1 MLRDLFIKDWGWKLF
16 SLLLAAAIWLTV
28 HKTFIDEPKNS
39 DANAASSPV
48 TYHNLTVSIV
58 SRTADMHLYRALPNT
73 VSVTVSGPPEVIAVL
88 QANEIRATVDL
99 TENDSV
105 RDLKWRVDVSVPPWV
120 KLVNIDPPRV
130 GVIIPPTSAK

>member
-16 SLLLAAAIWLTV
+16 SLILAVGIWLTV
-28 HKTFIDEPKNS
+28 HKIEEPKNS
-39 DANAASSPV
+39 EATAAGSPV

-58 SRTADMHLYRALPNT
+58 SRTADVHLYRAIPNT
-73 VSVTVSGPPEVIAVL
+73 VSVTVSGPPEGIAVL

-99 TENDSV
+99 TEDDSV
-105 RDLKWRVDVSVPPWV
+105 HDLKWRVDVSVPPGV
-120 KLVNIDPPRV
+120 KLVSIDPPRV

>member
-16 SLLLAAAIWLTV
+16 SLLLAVGIWLTV
-28 HKTFIDEPKNS
+28 HKIEEPKNS
-39 DANAASSPV
+39 EATAAGSPV

-58 SRTADMHLYRALPNT
+58 SRTADAHLYRAIPNT

-105 RDLKWRVDVSVPPWV
+105 RDLKWRVDVSVPPGV
-120 KLVNIDPPRV
+120 KLVSIDPPRV

>member
-16 SLLLAAAIWLTV
+16 SLLLAVGIWLTV
-28 HKTFIDEPKNS
+28 HKIEEPKNS
-39 DANAASSPV
+39 EATAAGSPV

-58 SRTADMHLYRALPNT
+58 SRTADVHLYRALPNT

-105 RDLKWRVDVSVPPWV
+105 HDLKRRVDVSVPPGV

>member
-16 SLLLAAAIWLTV
+16 SLLLAVGIWLTV
-28 HKTFIDEPKNS
+28 HKIEEPKNS
-39 DANAASSPV
+39 EATAAGSPV
-48 TYHNLTVSIV
+48 TYHNLTVFIV
-58 SRTADMHLYRALPNT
+58 SRTADVHLYRAIPNT

-105 RDLKWRVDVSVPPWV
+105 HDLKWRVDVSVPPGV